1 MLLVRSA
8 AFRRAARGSQWQPAP
23 CCCCRGAT
31 AAAPAAAVAAAA
43 ADRVSRPVSCGS
55 TARHAKEF
63 TPSPYDCRPGIPGS
77 GSQLR
82 TGGHATQGG
91 APLAP
96 DALETPAVWVSR
108 VEFGIYRLGV
118 SRAAAASVDGLG
130 FVDLAEVGSVLSE
143 GRPFGMVEG
152 TGGMLGLVSSISGEV
167 ISGAETFLCG
177 LFSNEKRSLDKT
189 GSGPPQHG
197 F

>member
-1 MLLVRSA
+1 
-8 AFRRAARGSQWQPAP
+8 
-23 CCCCRGAT
+23 
-31 AAAPAAAVAAAA
+31 
-43 ADRVSRPVSCGS
+43 VSCGS

-167 ISGAETFLCG
+167 ISGTETFLLLRMKNDSLSRQARVQRNTNLKG
-177 LFSNEKRSLDKT
+177 RRVSAVNTQAMEEPGSVRKTHLFCAILYQK
-189 GSGPPQHG
+189 
-197 F
+197 